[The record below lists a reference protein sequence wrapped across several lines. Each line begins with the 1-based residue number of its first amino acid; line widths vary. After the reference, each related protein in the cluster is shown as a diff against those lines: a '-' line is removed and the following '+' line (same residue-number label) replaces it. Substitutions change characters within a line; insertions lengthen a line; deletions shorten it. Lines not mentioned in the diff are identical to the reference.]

1 MAMSGAVRLM
11 RIILFSGKGGVG
23 KTTLAAATGVR
34 AASLGHRSLVMST
47 DAAHSLGD
55 SLAQRL
61 GPEPTHVSERLDAME
76 IDVHH
81 ELDREFGPIRN
92 FLTRFFRGQGL
103 EEAVADE
110 MAILPGMEELFSL
123 LRVAELA
130 QSRHYDLLLVDCAPT
145 GETLRMLAAPDV
157 LRFYFRKIFP
167 VQRLLARTVRPVA
180 PLVTSLPVPDDDV
193 FVAVKRLYERIER
206 LDPLL
211 RDPQVTSIRIVLSL
225 EKMVIAESERLF
237 TYLGLYGYSVDAVIA
252 NRVLP
257 QTLKGPYFERLGRA
271 QAAHMKR
278 VNEGFSSLPVLK
290 SPLRDEEV
298 MGVPLLAALSAEVYG
313 ARDPISVFHSSRP
326 PKVEKRGEGYAFSF
340 DLPFASAD
348 RLTAY
353 AAGDE
358 LSVTVDNWRRNIVL
372 PRTLAGRDV
381 KEARLR
387 SGRLTV
393 LFGGR

>member
-1 MAMSGAVRLM
+1 M

-34 AASLGHRSLVMST
+34 AASLGHRTLVMST

-55 SLAQRL
+55 SLAVRI
-61 GPEPTHVSERLDAME
+61 GPEPTRVAPNLDAME

-81 ELDREFGPIRN
+81 ELEREFGPIRN
-92 FLTRFFRGQGL
+92 FLTRFFKGQGL
-103 EEAVADE
+103 DEVVADE
-110 MAILPGMEELFSL
+110 MAVLPGMEELFSL

-130 QSRHYDLLLVDCAPT
+130 RAGNYDLLLVDCAPT

-167 VQRLLARTVRPVA
+167 VQRLLARTVRPIA
-180 PLVTSLPVPDDDV
+180 PLVTSLPMPEDDV
-193 FVAVKRLYERIER
+193 FAAVKRLYERIER

-211 RDPQVTSIRIVLSL
+211 RDPQVTSIRIVLAL

-257 QTLKGPYFERLGRA
+257 PSFRGAYFERVGRA
-271 QAAHMKR
+271 QAVHMKR
-278 VNEGFSSLPVLK
+278 VREGFSSMPILE
-290 SPLRDEEV
+290 SPLREEEV
-298 MGVPLLAALSAEVYG
+298 MGRPLLATLADEVYG
-313 ARDPISVFHSSRP
+313 ERDPLSVFHTSRP
-326 PKVEKRGEGYAFSF
+326 PKVERRGDQYIFSF
-340 DLPFASAD
+340 DLPFASSD

-358 LSVTVDNWRRNIVL
+358 LSVTIDNWRRNIIL
-372 PRTLAGRDV
+372 PRSLAGREV

-387 SGRLTV
+387 SGRLRV

>member
-1 MAMSGAVRLM
+1 M

-34 AASLGHRSLVMST
+34 AASMGHRALVMST

-55 SLAQRL
+55 SLAL
-61 GPEPTHVSERLDAME
+61 PVGPEPTRVMDNLDAME
-76 IDVHH
+76 IDAQH
-81 ELDREFGPIRN
+81 ELEREFGPIKN
-92 FLTRFFRGQGL
+92 FLARFFKGQGID
-103 EEAVADE
+103 EVVADE
-110 MAILPGMEELFSL
+110 MAVLPGMEELFSL

-130 QSRHYDLLLVDCAPT
+130 QSRRYDLLLVDCAPT

-167 VQRLLARTVRPVA
+167 VQRILARTVRPVA
-180 PLVTSLPVPDDDV
+180 PFVTSLPVPEDDV
-193 FVAVKRLYERIER
+193 FVAVRRLYERIER

-211 RDPQVTSIRIVLSL
+211 RDPKVTSIRIVLSL

-257 QTLKGPYFERLGRA
+257 EALKGAYFERWGRT
-271 QAAHMKR
+271 QARHMKR
-278 VNEGFSSLPVLK
+278 VREGFASMPILE

-298 MGVPLLAALSAEVYG
+298 MGTPLLRTLSDEVYG
-313 ARDPISVFHSSRP
+313 ERDPLSVFHTSRP
-326 PKVEKRGEGYAFSF
+326 PKVEKRGEGYVFSF
-340 DLPFASAD
+340 DLPFASSD
-348 RLTAY
+348 RVTAY

-358 LSVTVDNWRRNIVL
+358 LSVTIDNWRRNIVL
-372 PRTLAGRDV
+372 PRSLAGREV
-381 KEARLR
+381 MEARLR
-387 SGRLTV
+387 SGRLSV
-393 LFGGR
+393 VFGGR

>member
-1 MAMSGAVRLM
+1 M

-34 AASLGHRSLVMST
+34 AASLGHRTLVMST

-55 SLAQRL
+55 SLAVGI
-61 GPEPTHVSERLDAME
+61 GPEPTRVAPNLDAME

-81 ELDREFGPIRN
+81 ELEREFGPIRN
-92 FLTRFFRGQGL
+92 FLTRFFKGQGL
-103 EEAVADE
+103 DEVVADE
-110 MAILPGMEELFSL
+110 MAVLPGMEELFSL

-130 QSRHYDLLLVDCAPT
+130 RAGNYDLLLVDCAPT

-167 VQRLLARTVRPVA
+167 VQRLLARTVRPIA
-180 PLVTSLPVPDDDV
+180 PLVTSLPMPEDDV
-193 FVAVKRLYERIER
+193 FAAVKRLYERIER

-211 RDPQVTSIRIVLSL
+211 RDPQVTSIRIVLAL

-257 QTLKGPYFERLGRA
+257 PSFRGAYFERVGRA
-271 QAAHMKR
+271 QAVHMKR
-278 VNEGFSSLPVLK
+278 VREGFSSMPILE
-290 SPLRDEEV
+290 SPLREEEV
-298 MGVPLLAALSAEVYG
+298 MGRPLLATLADEVYG
-313 ARDPISVFHSSRP
+313 ERDPLSVFHTSRP
-326 PKVEKRGEGYAFSF
+326 PKVERRGDQYIFSF
-340 DLPFASAD
+340 DLPFASSD

-358 LSVTVDNWRRNIVL
+358 LSVTIDNWRRNIIL
-372 PRTLAGRDV
+372 PRSLAGREV

-387 SGRLTV
+387 SGRLRV

>member
-1 MAMSGAVRLM
+1 V

-34 AASLGHRSLVMST
+34 AASLGHRALVMST

-55 SLAQRL
+55 SLAKPI
-61 GPEPTHVSERLDAME
+61 GPEPTRVMDGLDAME
-76 IDVHH
+76 IDAQH
-81 ELDREFGPIRN
+81 ELEREFGPIRN
-92 FLTRFFRGQGL
+92 FLARFFKGQGL
-103 EEAVADE
+103 DEAVADE

-130 QSRHYDLLLVDCAPT
+130 QGLQYDLLVVDCAPT

-167 VQRLLARTVRPVA
+167 VQRILARTVRPVA
-180 PLVTSLPVPDDDV
+180 PLVTNLPLPEDDV

-211 RDPQVTSIRIVLSL
+211 RDPKVTSIRIVLSL

-257 QTLKGPYFERLGRA
+257 ESLKGAYFERWGRT
-271 QAAHMKR
+271 QARHMKR
-278 VNEGFSSLPVLK
+278 VREGFSSLPILE
-290 SPLRDEEV
+290 SPLCEEEV
-298 MGVPLLAALSAEVYG
+298 MGTSLLRSLSERIYG
-313 ARDPISVFHSSRP
+313 DEDPATVFHTSRP
-326 PKVEKRGEGYAFSF
+326 PKVEKRGEGFVFSF
-340 DLPFASAD
+340 DLPFASSD
-348 RLTAY
+348 RVSAY

-358 LSVTVDNWRRNIVL
+358 LSVTIDNWRRNIVL
-372 PRTLAGRDV
+372 PRSLAGREV

-387 SGRLTV
+387 SGRLSV
-393 LFGGR
+393 VFGGR